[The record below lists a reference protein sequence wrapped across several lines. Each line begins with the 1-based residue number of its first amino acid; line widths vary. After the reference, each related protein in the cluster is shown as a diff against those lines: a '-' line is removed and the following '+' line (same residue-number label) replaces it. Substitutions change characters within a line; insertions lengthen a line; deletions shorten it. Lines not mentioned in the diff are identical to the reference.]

1 VLEAVREPRQD
12 FGEHQAPR
20 RKIVSTGL
28 HAAAGSDCGLILK
41 RNCSISPRDLLWIL
55 ASIALVT
62 CGIGAAFASLGA
74 WLVLPFAGIEVLA
87 VAAAFY
93 LNGVHAADY
102 ERLVLRDGKLVV
114 EIREAERVARYEFP
128 SAWVRL
134 HEGARGPEYRLTL
147 RSAGSEVEIGRHWDA
162 ERRQLLAQQ
171 LRRELSIC

>member
-1 VLEAVREPRQD
+1 MRCVNLTRFFGRASAVFPDEASRVRTRPCGERNVARRKPKQSKRDVLDAVREPRQD

-28 HAAAGSDCGLILK
+28 HAAAGSDYGLILK

-62 CGIGAAFASLGA
+62 CGIGVAFASLGA

-93 LNGVHAADY
+93 LNGVHAADH

-114 EIREAERVARYEFP
+114 EICEAERVARYEFP
-128 SAWVRL
+128 S
-134 HEGARGPEYRLTL
+134 
-147 RSAGSEVEIGRHWDA
+147 
-162 ERRQLLAQQ
+162 
-171 LRRELSIC
+171 